1 MIEQYKN
8 TLRMQ

>member
-1 MIEQYKN
+1 MIKQYKN